1 MKFRCE
7 RDVLDRAFSTA
18 GRAISNRG
26 SAPPV
31 MSGLHLHLVGDNLAV
46 VGSDLDLTIRV
57 DSKVGG
63 QEDGVVVLP
72 AKLAADIVRSFDS
85 GQVTMTV
92 DDDGARVVA
101 GRSDFNL
108 RVMSA
113 DEFPRFEEPD
123 GDAVTLDAE
132 SVSAALEQVVK
143 AASGDDSR
151 PILTGVLLAAEDD
164 GLRFVATDSYRL
176 AVRDLPGTSVLG
188 RDQTVLV
195 PSRALEVTGRL
206 LGDAEELTIRL
217 ADREASFVV
226 DDVTIVTRLIEGEFP
241 NYRGLIPSDH
251 PNTLV
256 VGRVALIDAV
266 RRVGLLAR
274 DATPVR
280 LSMSSE
286 GLELIAITQD
296 VGQAHETLDSTYEGK
311 DKELTVAFNP
321 GYLLDGLEVSPG
333 DEVRLETIDAL
344 KPAVIRSVDV
354 EGFLYL
360 LMPVRVS

>member
-7 RDVLDRAFSTA
+7 RDVLDHAFSTA
-18 GRAISNRG
+18 GRAVSSRG
-26 SAPPV
+26 GQLPV
-31 MSGLHLHLVGDNLAV
+31 LSGLHLELSGDRLAV

-57 DSKVGG
+57 LSEVGG
-63 QEDGVVVLP
+63 QEDGVAVLP
-72 AKLAADIVRSFDS
+72 AKLAADILRALDS
-85 GQVTMTV
+85 GQVEVTV
-92 DDDGARVVA
+92 DDEGARVA
-101 GRSDFNL
+101 SGRSDFNL
-108 RVMSA
+108 RTMAA
-113 DEFPRFEEPD
+113 DEFPRFEDAD
-123 GDAVTLDAE
+123 GEAVTLGAE

-176 AVRDLPGTSVLG
+176 AVRDLPGTSVLR

-206 LGDAEELTIRL
+206 LADAEELTIRL
-217 ADREASFVV
+217 AEREASFVV
-226 DDVTIVTRLIEGEFP
+226 DDVTVVTRLIEGEFP

-251 PNTLV
+251 PNTLTV
-256 VGRVALIDAV
+256 DRTGLIDAV

-280 LSMSSE
+280 LAMSGD

-296 VGQAHETLDSTYEGK
+296 VGQAHESLDAAYAGS
-311 DKELTVAFNP
+311 DLTVAFNP
-321 GYLLDGLEVSPG
+321 EYLLDGLEVCPG

-344 KPAVIRSVDV
+344 KPAVVRSISDD
-354 EGFLYL
+354 GFLYL

>member
-7 RDVLDRAFSTA
+7 RDVLDRAFSVA
-18 GRAISNRG
+18 ARAISNRG

-57 DSKVGG
+57 DSEVGG
-63 QEDGVVVLP
+63 QEDGVAVLP
-72 AKLAADIVRSFDS
+72 AKLAADVVRSLDS
-85 GQVTMTV
+85 GQVTVTI

-108 RVMSA
+108 RTMAA
-113 DEFPRFEEPD
+113 DEFPKFEQPD
-123 GDAVTLDAE
+123 GEAVTLDAE

-176 AVRDLPGTSVLG
+176 AVRDLPGTSILG

-206 LGDAEELTIRL
+206 LGDAEDLTIRL
-217 ADREASFVV
+217 AEREASFEVA
-226 DDVTIVTRLIEGEFP
+226 DVTIVTRLIEGEFP
-241 NYRGLIPSDH
+241 NYRGLIPSGH
-251 PNTLV
+251 PNSLV
-256 VGRVALIDAV
+256 VDRVALIDAV

-280 LSMSSE
+280 LAMSAD

-296 VGQAHETLDSTYEGK
+296 VGQAHETLDCTYEGN
-311 DKELTVAFNP
+311 DLTVAFNP

-344 KPAVIRSVDV
+344 KPAVIRSVGE